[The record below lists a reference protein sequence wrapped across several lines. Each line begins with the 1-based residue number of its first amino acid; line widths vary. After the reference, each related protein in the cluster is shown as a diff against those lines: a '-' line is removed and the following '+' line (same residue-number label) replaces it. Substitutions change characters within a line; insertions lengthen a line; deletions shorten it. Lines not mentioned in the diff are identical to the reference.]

1 MSEEWE
7 VIIGLEIHVQLST
20 ISKIFSGS
28 SATFGAEPNTQASA
42 LDLALPGVL
51 PVVNEAIY
59 PKAIAFGLGIGANIS
74 TRSCFDRKNYF
85 YPDLPKGYQIT
96 QMDEPIVMGGEVEIT
111 LADRTTKTIRVTRA
125 HLEEDAGKSLHE
137 DFHGM
142 TGVDLNR
149 AGTPLLEIVSEPDMR
164 SAEEAV
170 SYAKTI
176 HQLVTYLSVSDGNM
190 SQGSLRCDANVSLRK
205 KGAEVYGTR
214 TETKNV
220 NSFRFLEAAINY
232 EIARQTEVLES
243 GGSITQE
250 TRLYDPDK
258 DETRPMRSKETA
270 TDYRYF
276 PEPDLLPVII
286 DEAFIAKVRDSM
298 PELPAQKQARFHT
311 EMGLTEEDSRV
322 LSSELGLANY
332 FEACVNICHDP
343 IMAAN
348 WVKGDLLGSLNRDNI
363 EISDSPVTAQTMAEI
378 IVRIQDGTISGKIA
392 KSVFNAVWEG
402 KTDSVNNYIQS
413 EGLVQVSDS
422 QQLEPI
428 VDRIIADNPKQAEQ
442 FRSGKT
448 KLLGFFVGQV
458 MKETAGKANPK
469 QVNGLITSKL
479 ND

>member
-1 MSEEWE
+1 MSGEWE
-7 VIIGLEIHVQLST
+7 VVIGLEIHVQLST
-20 ISKIFSGS
+20 HSKIFSGS

-51 PVVNEAIY
+51 PVVNQAIY
-59 PKAIAFGLGIGANIS
+59 PKAIAFGLGIGSKIG

-96 QMDEPIVMGGEVEIT
+96 QMDEPIVLGGEVEIT
-111 LADRTTKTIRVTRA
+111 LADGATKTIRVTRA

-142 TGVDLNR
+142 TGIDLNR

-176 HQLVTYLSVSDGNM
+176 HQLVTYLSVSDGDM

-205 KGAEVYGTR
+205 KGADAYGTR

-220 NSFRFLEAAINY
+220 NSFRFLEAAIKY
-232 EIARQTEVLES
+232 EIVRQTEILES
-243 GGSITQE
+243 GGKITQE

-286 DEAFIAKVRDSM
+286 DDAFIAKVRDSM
-298 PELPAQKQARFHT
+298 PELPAQKRARFHK
-311 EMGLTEEDSRV
+311 EMGLTEEDSRM
-322 LSSELGLANY
+322 LSSELGLATY
-332 FEACVNICHDP
+332 FEACVNICSDP
-343 IMAAN
+343 ILAAN
-348 WVKGDLLGSLNRDNI
+348 WVKGDLLGGLNRDNI
-363 EISDSPVTAQTMAEI
+363 EISDSPVTAQAMAKI

-392 KSVFNAVWEG
+392 KTVFNAVWEG
-402 KTDSVNNYIQS
+402 KTDSVDDYIQS

-422 QQLEPI
+422 HELEPI
-428 VDRIIADNPKQAEQ
+428 VDRIITDNPKQAEQ

-448 KLLGFFVGQV
+448 KVLGFFVGQV

-469 QVNGLITSKL
+469 QVNDLIISKL

>member
-413 EGLVQVSDS
+413 EGLVQVSDR

>member
-332 FEACVNICHDP
+332 FEACVNICHVP

>member
-1 MSEEWE
+1 MSGEWE
-7 VIIGLEIHVQLST
+7 VVIGLEIHVQLST

-59 PKAIAFGLGIGANIS
+59 PKAIAFGLGIGANIG

-96 QMDEPIVMGGEVEIT
+96 QMDEPIVLGGEVEIT
-111 LADRTTKTIRVTRA
+111 LADGTTKTIRVTRA

-142 TGVDLNR
+142 TGIDLNR

-176 HQLVTYLSVSDGNM
+176 HQLVTYLSVSDGDM

-205 KGAEVYGTR
+205 KGADAYGTR

-220 NSFRFLEAAINY
+220 NSFRFLEAAIKY
-232 EIARQTEVLES
+232 EVVRQTEVLES
-243 GGSITQE
+243 GGKITQE

-286 DEAFIAKVRDSM
+286 DDAFIAKAD
-298 PELPAQKQARFHT
+298 KD
-311 EMGLTEEDSRV
+311 G
-322 LSSELGLANY
+322 
-332 FEACVNICHDP
+332 
-343 IMAAN
+343 N
-348 WVKGDLLGSLNRDNI
+348 WLW
-363 EISDSPVTAQTMAEI
+363 
-378 IVRIQDGTISGKIA
+378 A
-392 KSVFNAVWEG
+392 KSAG
-402 KTDSVNNYIQS
+402 GSSGDAGHRLSVA
-413 EGLVQVSDS
+413 G
-422 QQLEPI
+422 
-428 VDRIIADNPKQAEQ
+428 DRRGARK
-442 FRSGKT
+442 
-448 KLLGFFVGQV
+448 
-458 MKETAGKANPK
+458 
-469 QVNGLITSKL
+469 
-479 ND
+479 

>member
-322 LSSELGLANY
+322 LSSELWLANY

-378 IVRIQDGTISGKIA
+378 IVQIQDGTISGKIA

>member
-413 EGLVQVSDS
+413 EGLVQVSDR

-469 QVNGLITSKL
+469 QVNGLISSKL